1 MQSKITTEMKQKMH
15 DKNIKQVDL
24 AKKID
29 VSKEHLCNVL
39 SNKYKLTIQMMRLI
53 NFHIDNW
60 DGKY

>member
-1 MQSKITTEMKQKMH
+1 MQSKITAEMKQKMH

-60 DGKY
+60 NGKH